1 MSNDSSPTMERLEE
15 QIKWY
20 DTHGIANRLMF
31 LTQKTI
37 VIVAAALI
45 PFLSGLKLS
54 GEWLGIGVTQWIS
67 GGLGVLIAI
76 LESLQQLFQYHA
88 NWIGYRNTCESLRH
102 EKFLF
107 LAKAGPY
114 ASANDPRVLLA
125 ERIESLVS
133 QENAKWTAAQ
143 ISPEGAKKSDSA
155 AGATSEK

>member
-1 MSNDSSPTMERLEE
+1 MSNDSGPTMERLED

-20 DTHGIANRLMF
+20 DKHGIVNRLMF

-54 GEWLGIGVTQWIS
+54 GEWLGIGATQWIS

-76 LESLQQLFQYHA
+76 LESLQQLHQYHA
-88 NWIGYRNTCESLRH
+88 NWIGYRATCEALRR
-102 EKFLF
+102 EKFLY

-114 ASANDPRVLLA
+114 AGANDPGVLLA
-125 ERIESLVS
+125 ERVESLAS

-143 ISPEGAKKSDSA
+143 VLPEPAKKSDGGS
-155 AGATSEK
+155 GSGGE

>member
-1 MSNDSSPTMERLEE
+1 MSNDSGPTMERLEE
-15 QIKWY
+15 QIEWY
-20 DTHGIANRLMF
+20 DTHGIANLLMF

-45 PFLSGLKLS
+45 PFVSGLKLS

-67 GGLGVLIAI
+67 GGFGVLIAI

-114 ASANDPRVLLA
+114 ASAKDPRVLLA

-133 QENAKWTAAQ
+133 QENAKWAAAQ
-143 ISPEGAKKSDSA
+143 KSPERVKKSEGA
-155 AGATSEK
+155 AVAASEK

>member
-1 MSNDSSPTMERLEE
+1 MSNDSGPTLQRLEE

-20 DTHGIANRLMF
+20 GRRGITNRRMF

-45 PFLSGLKLS
+45 PFLSGLKLP
-54 GEWLGIGVTQWIS
+54 GEWQGIATTQWIS

-76 LESLQQLFQYHA
+76 LESLQQLHQYHA
-88 NWIGYRNTCESLRH
+88 NWIGYRSTCEALRH

-107 LAKAGPY
+107 YAKAVPY
-114 ASANDPRVLLA
+114 AAASDPRVLLA
-125 ERIESLVS
+125 ERVESLVS

-143 ISPEGAKKSDSA
+143 VSPEPAKKSE
-155 AGATSEK
+155 AGAGGGQ